1 MGDFGQINK
10 KTNRRNF
17 KNSESANIT
26 SSKTCFNLL
35 RRVVGNS
42 SVILSRSS
50 GAITNRFVPLL
61 SLARHEG
68 TTAGELETRP
78 TVRKSMDPVARQ
90 NLTDFGQYVAECMPK
105 YVQKVQ
111 LTAGDELEVL
121 IAPEGVLPVISFL
134 KEHHNAQFASL
145 ADIAGLDM
153 PTREF
158 RFEIVYNLLS
168 LRYNSRIR
176 VKTYTDELTP
186 IDSINSVFAA
196 ANWYEREIWDMFGV
210 FFTNHPD
217 LRRILT
223 DYGFEGHPLRKDF
236 PLSGYIEVRWDDE
249 AKRVVQEPVELA
261 QEFRKFDL
269 ADPWE
274 QFPNFRETNPAQEE
288 IPLVAPGKDETAKK

>member
-1 MGDFGQINK
+1 M
-10 KTNRRNF
+10 
-17 KNSESANIT
+17 

-42 SVILSRSS
+42 PVLLSRNSV
-50 GAITNRFVPLL
+50 AFTNRLAPLL
-61 SLARHEG
+61 SQKRNEG
-68 TTAGELETRP
+68 TTAGEVETRP
-78 TVRKSMDPVARQ
+78 TIRKSMDPVARQ

-153 PTREF
+153 PTREY

-186 IDSINSVFAA
+186 IDSICSIYAA

-269 ADPWE
+269 AAPWE

-288 IPLVAPGKDETAKK
+288 IPLVAPGTDDATKK